1 MFKIYTMSKIE
12 KLWFDS
18 NRIWIMTD
26 EEQTFSRPIEAFPTL
41 KDASNEERMSF
52 KINQFGDSIRWEN
65 IDEDI
70 HISSFFEVQE
80 PNYENEI
87 AEIFK
92 KFPQLNISEVANS
105 IGIHKSLLAKYIYG
119 IKKPSEK
126 RKQEIKD
133 ALHCLGKE

>member
-1 MFKIYTMSKIE
+1 MPTIE

-18 NRIWIMTD
+18 ERIWIQTD
-26 EEQTFSRPIEAFPTL
+26 DLQKFSRPLEAFPTL

-52 KINQFGDSIRWEN
+52 KINNLKDSIRWEQ

-70 HISSFFEVQE
+70 HISSFFEEQE

-87 AEIFK
+87 ALIFK

-119 IKKPSEK
+119 IKKPSEQ
-126 RKQEIKD
+126 RKQEIKN
-133 ALHCLGKE
+133 ALHDLGKQLLAV

>member
-1 MFKIYTMSKIE
+1 MPTIE

-18 NRIWIMTD
+18 ERIWIQTD
-26 EEQTFSRPIEAFPTL
+26 DLQKFSRPLEAFPTL
-41 KDASNEERMSF
+41 KEASNEERMSF
-52 KINQFGDSIRWEN
+52 KINNLKDSIRWEQ

-70 HISSFFEVQE
+70 HISSFFEEQE

-87 AEIFK
+87 ALIFK

-119 IKKPSEK
+119 IKKPSEQ
-126 RKQEIKD
+126 RKQEIKN
-133 ALHCLGKE
+133 ALHDLGKQLLAV

>member
-1 MFKIYTMSKIE
+1 MLTIE

-18 NRIWIMTD
+18 ERIWIQTD
-26 EEQTFSRPIEAFPTL
+26 DLQKFSRPLEAFPTL
-41 KDASNEERMSF
+41 KEASNEERMSF
-52 KINQFGDSIRWEN
+52 KINNLKDSIRWEQ

-70 HISSFFEVQE
+70 HISSFFEEQE

-87 AEIFK
+87 ALIFK

-119 IKKPSEK
+119 IKKPSEQ
-126 RKQEIKD
+126 RKQEIKN
-133 ALHCLGKE
+133 ALHDLGKELLAV

>member
-1 MFKIYTMSKIE
+1 MSTIE

-18 NRIWIMTD
+18 KRIWI
-26 EEQTFSRPIEAFPTL
+26 QTNDLQKFSRPLEAFPTL
-41 KDASNEERMSF
+41 MEASNEERMSF
-52 KINQFGDSIRWEN
+52 KINNLKDSIRWEH

-70 HISSFFEVQE
+70 HISSFFEKQE

-87 AEIFK
+87 ALIFK

-119 IKKPSEK
+119 IKKPSEQ
-126 RKQEIKD
+126 RKHEIKN
-133 ALHCLGKE
+133 ALHNLGKELLAV

>member
-1 MFKIYTMSKIE
+1 MPTIE

-18 NRIWIMTD
+18 ERIWIQTD
-26 EEQTFSRPIEAFPTL
+26 DLQKFSRPLEAFPNL
-41 KDASNEERMSF
+41 KEASNEERMSF
-52 KINQFGDSIRWEN
+52 KINNLKDSIRWEQ

-70 HISSFFEVQE
+70 HISSFFEEQE

-87 AEIFK
+87 ALIFK

-119 IKKPSEK
+119 IKKPSEQ
-126 RKQEIKD
+126 RKQEIKN
-133 ALHCLGKE
+133 ALHDLGKQLLAV

>member
-1 MFKIYTMSKIE
+1 MRTIE

-18 NRIWIMTD
+18 ERIWIQTD
-26 EEQTFSRPIEAFPTL
+26 DLQKFSRPLEAFPTL
-41 KDASNEERMSF
+41 KEASNEERMSF
-52 KINQFGDSIRWEN
+52 KINILKDSIRWEQ

-70 HISSFFEVQE
+70 HISSFFEEQE

-87 AEIFK
+87 ALIFK

-119 IKKPSEK
+119 IKKPSEQ
-126 RKQEIKD
+126 RKQEIKN
-133 ALHCLGKE
+133 ALHDLGKQLLAV

>member
-1 MFKIYTMSKIE
+1 MPTIE

-18 NRIWIMTD
+18 ERIWIQTD
-26 EEQTFSRPIEAFPTL
+26 DLQKISRPLEAFPTL
-41 KDASNEERMSF
+41 KEASNEERMSF
-52 KINQFGDSIRWEN
+52 KINNLKDSIRWEI

-70 HISSFFEVQE
+70 HISSFFEEQE

-87 AEIFK
+87 ALIFK

-119 IKKPSEK
+119 IKKPSEQ
-126 RKQEIKD
+126 RKQEIKN
-133 ALHCLGKE
+133 ALHDLGKELLAV

>member
-1 MFKIYTMSKIE
+1 MRTIE

-18 NRIWIMTD
+18 ERIWIQTD
-26 EEQTFSRPIEAFPTL
+26 DLQKISRPLEAFPTL
-41 KDASNEERMSF
+41 KEASNEERMSF
-52 KINQFGDSIRWEN
+52 KINKLKDSIRWEE

-70 HISSFFEVQE
+70 HISSFFEEEE
-80 PNYENEI
+80 PDYENEI
-87 AEIFK
+87 ALIFK

-133 ALHCLGKE
+133 ALHNLGRELLAV

>member
-1 MFKIYTMSKIE
+1 MRTIE

-18 NRIWIMTD
+18 ERIWIQTD
-26 EEQTFSRPIEAFPTL
+26 DLQKISRPLEAFPTL

-52 KINQFGDSIRWEN
+52 KINNLKDSIRWEQ

-70 HISSFFEVQE
+70 HIGSFFEEQD

-87 AEIFK
+87 AIIFK
-92 KFPQLNISEVANS
+92 RFPQLNISEVANS

-119 IKKPSEK
+119 IKKPSEQ
-126 RKQEIKD
+126 RKQEIKN
-133 ALHCLGKE
+133 ALHDLGKQLLAV

>member
-1 MFKIYTMSKIE
+1 MRTIE

-18 NRIWIMTD
+18 ERIWIQTD
-26 EEQTFSRPIEAFPTL
+26 DLQKISRPLEAFPTL
-41 KDASNEERMSF
+41 KEASNEERMSF
-52 KINQFGDSIRWEN
+52 KINKLKDSIRWEE

-70 HISSFFEVQE
+70 HISSSFEEQE

-87 AEIFK
+87 ALIFK

-119 IKKPSEK
+119 IKKPSEQ
-126 RKQEIKD
+126 RKQEIKN
-133 ALHCLGKE
+133 ALHDLGKQLLAV

>member
-1 MFKIYTMSKIE
+1 MLTIE

-18 NRIWIMTD
+18 ERIWIQTD
-26 EEQTFSRPIEAFPTL
+26 DLQKFSRPLEAFPTL
-41 KDASNEERMSF
+41 KEASNEERMSF
-52 KINQFGDSIRWEN
+52 KINNLKDSIRWEQ

-70 HISSFFEVQE
+70 HISSFFEEQE

-87 AEIFK
+87 ALIFK

-119 IKKPSEK
+119 IKKPSEQ
-126 RKQEIKD
+126 RKQEIKN
-133 ALHCLGKE
+133 ALHDLGKQLLAV

>member
-1 MFKIYTMSKIE
+1 MPTIE

-18 NRIWIMTD
+18 ERIWIQTD
-26 EEQTFSRPIEAFPTL
+26 DLQKFSRPLEAFPTL

-52 KINQFGDSIRWEN
+52 KINNLKDSIHWEQ

-70 HISSFFEVQE
+70 HISSFFEEQE

-87 AEIFK
+87 ALIFK

-119 IKKPSEK
+119 IKKPSEQ
-126 RKQEIKD
+126 RKQEIKN
-133 ALHCLGKE
+133 ALHDLGKELLAV

>member
-1 MFKIYTMSKIE
+1 MLTIE

-18 NRIWIMTD
+18 ERIWI
-26 EEQTFSRPIEAFPTL
+26 QTGDLQKFSRPLEAFPTL
-41 KDASNEERMSF
+41 KEASNEERMSF
-52 KINQFGDSIRWEN
+52 KINNLKDSIRWEQ

-70 HISSFFEVQE
+70 HISSFFEEQE

-87 AEIFK
+87 ALIFK

-119 IKKPSEK
+119 IKKPSEQ
-126 RKQEIKD
+126 RKQEIKN
-133 ALHCLGKE
+133 ALHDLGKQLLAV

>member
-1 MFKIYTMSKIE
+1 MPTIE

-18 NRIWIMTD
+18 ERIWIQTD
-26 EEQTFSRPIEAFPTL
+26 DLQKISRPLEAFPTL
-41 KDASNEERMSF
+41 KEASNEERMSF
-52 KINQFGDSIRWEN
+52 KINNLKDSIRWEQ

-70 HISSFFEVQE
+70 HISSFFEEQE

-87 AEIFK
+87 ALIFK

-119 IKKPSEK
+119 IKKPSEQ

-133 ALHCLGKE
+133 ALHNLGRELLAV

>member
-1 MFKIYTMSKIE
+1 MPTIE

-18 NRIWIMTD
+18 ERIWIQTD
-26 EEQTFSRPIEAFPTL
+26 DLQKISRPLEAFPTL
-41 KDASNEERMSF
+41 KEASNEERMSF
-52 KINQFGDSIRWEN
+52 KINKLKDSIRWEE

-70 HISSFFEVQE
+70 HISSFFEEEE
-80 PNYENEI
+80 PDYENEI
-87 AEIFK
+87 AIIFK

-133 ALHCLGKE
+133 ALHNLGRELLAV

>member
-1 MFKIYTMSKIE
+1 MPTIE

-18 NRIWIMTD
+18 ERIWI
-26 EEQTFSRPIEAFPTL
+26 QTADLQKFSRPLEAFPTL
-41 KDASNEERMSF
+41 KEASNEERMSF
-52 KINQFGDSIRWEN
+52 KINNLKDSIRWEL

-70 HISSFFEVQE
+70 HISSFFEEQE

-87 AEIFK
+87 ALIFK

-119 IKKPSEK
+119 IKKPSEQ
-126 RKQEIKD
+126 RKQEIKN
-133 ALHCLGKE
+133 ALHDLGKQLLAV

>member
-1 MFKIYTMSKIE
+1 MSKIE

-18 NRIWIMTD
+18 NRIWIMTE

-92 KFPQLNISEVANS
+92 RFPQLNISEVANS

-119 IKKPSEK
+119 IKNNS
-126 RKQEIKD
+126 
-133 ALHCLGKE
+133 LWHL

>member
-1 MFKIYTMSKIE
+1 MPTIE

-18 NRIWIMTD
+18 ERIWIQTD
-26 EEQTFSRPIEAFPTL
+26 DLQKISRPLEAFPTL
-41 KDASNEERMSF
+41 KEASNEERMSF
-52 KINQFGDSIRWEN
+52 KINNLKDSIRWEE

-70 HISSFFEVQE
+70 HISSFFEEQE

-87 AEIFK
+87 ALIFK

-119 IKKPSEK
+119 IKKPSEQ
-126 RKQEIKD
+126 RKQEIKN
-133 ALHCLGKE
+133 ALHDLGKQLLAV

>member
-1 MFKIYTMSKIE
+1 MSKIE

-18 NRIWIMTD
+18 NRIWITTD

-92 KFPQLNISEVANS
+92 RFPQLNISEVANS

-133 ALHCLGKE
+133 ALHCLGKELMAV

>member
-1 MFKIYTMSKIE
+1 MRTIE

-18 NRIWIMTD
+18 ERIWIQTD
-26 EEQTFSRPIEAFPTL
+26 DLQKFSRPLEAFPAL
-41 KDASNEERMSF
+41 KEASNEERMSF
-52 KINQFGDSIRWEN
+52 KINNLKDSIRWEQ

-70 HISSFFEVQE
+70 HISSFFEEQE

-87 AEIFK
+87 ALIFK

-119 IKKPSEK
+119 IKKPSEQ
-126 RKQEIKD
+126 RKQEIKN
-133 ALHCLGKE
+133 ALHDLGKQLLAV

>member
-1 MFKIYTMSKIE
+1 MPTIE

-18 NRIWIMTD
+18 ERIWIQTD
-26 EEQTFSRPIEAFPTL
+26 DLQKFSRPLEAFPTL
-41 KDASNEERMSF
+41 KEASNEERMSF
-52 KINQFGDSIRWEN
+52 KINNLKDSIRWEL

-70 HISSFFEVQE
+70 HISSFFEEQE

-87 AEIFK
+87 ALIFK

-119 IKKPSEK
+119 IKKPSEQ
-126 RKQEIKD
+126 RKQEIKNT
-133 ALHCLGKE
+133 LHDLGKQLLAV

>member
-1 MFKIYTMSKIE
+1 MRTIE

-18 NRIWIMTD
+18 ERIWIQTD
-26 EEQTFSRPIEAFPTL
+26 DLQKFSRPLEAFPTL
-41 KDASNEERMSF
+41 KEASNEERMSF
-52 KINQFGDSIRWEN
+52 KINNLKDSIRWEQ

-70 HISSFFEVQE
+70 HISSFFEEQE

-87 AEIFK
+87 ALIFK

-119 IKKPSEK
+119 IKKPSEQ
-126 RKQEIKD
+126 RKQEIKNT
-133 ALHCLGKE
+133 LHDLGKQLLAV

>member
-1 MFKIYTMSKIE
+1 MPTIE

-18 NRIWIMTD
+18 ERIWI
-26 EEQTFSRPIEAFPTL
+26 QTGDLQKFSRPLEAFPTL
-41 KDASNEERMSF
+41 KEASNEERMSF
-52 KINQFGDSIRWEN
+52 KINNLKDSIRWEQ

-70 HISSFFEVQE
+70 HISSFFEEQE

-87 AEIFK
+87 ALIFK

-119 IKKPSEK
+119 IKKPSEQ
-126 RKQEIKD
+126 RKQEIKN
-133 ALHCLGKE
+133 ALHDLGKELLAV

>member
-1 MFKIYTMSKIE
+1 MLTIE

-18 NRIWIMTD
+18 ERIWIQTD
-26 EEQTFSRPIEAFPTL
+26 DLQKFSRPLEAFPTL
-41 KDASNEERMSF
+41 KEASNEERMSF
-52 KINQFGDSIRWEN
+52 KINNLKDSIRWEQ

-70 HISSFFEVQE
+70 HISSFFEEQE

-87 AEIFK
+87 ALIFK

-119 IKKPSEK
+119 IKKPSEQ
-126 RKQEIKD
+126 RKQEIKN
-133 ALHCLGKE
+133 ALHDLGKKLLAV

>member
-1 MFKIYTMSKIE
+1 MPTIE

-18 NRIWIMTD
+18 ERIWIQTD
-26 EEQTFSRPIEAFPTL
+26 DLQKISRPLEAFPTL
-41 KDASNEERMSF
+41 KEASNEERMSF
-52 KINQFGDSIRWEN
+52 KINKLKDSIRWEE

-70 HISSFFEVQE
+70 HISSFFEEEE
-80 PNYENEI
+80 PDYENEI
-87 AEIFK
+87 ALIFK
-92 KFPQLNISEVANS
+92 KFQQLNISEVANS

-133 ALHCLGKE
+133 ALHNLGRELLAV

>member
-1 MFKIYTMSKIE
+1 MRTIE

-18 NRIWIMTD
+18 ERIWIQTD
-26 EEQTFSRPIEAFPTL
+26 DLQKFSRPLEAFPTL
-41 KDASNEERMSF
+41 KEASNEERMSF
-52 KINQFGDSIRWEN
+52 KINNLKDSIRWEQ

-70 HISSFFEVQE
+70 HISSFFEEQE

-87 AEIFK
+87 ALIFK

-119 IKKPSEK
+119 IKKPSEQ
-126 RKQEIKD
+126 RKQEIKN
-133 ALHCLGKE
+133 ALHDLGKQLLAV

>member
-1 MFKIYTMSKIE
+1 MPTIE

-18 NRIWIMTD
+18 ERIWI
-26 EEQTFSRPIEAFPTL
+26 QTGDLQKFSRPLEAFPTL
-41 KDASNEERMSF
+41 KEASNEERMSF
-52 KINQFGDSIRWEN
+52 KINSLKDSIRWEL

-70 HISSFFEVQE
+70 HISSFFEEQE

-87 AEIFK
+87 ALIFK

-119 IKKPSEK
+119 IKKPSEQ
-126 RKQEIKD
+126 RKQEIKN
-133 ALHCLGKE
+133 ALHDLGKELLAV

>member
-1 MFKIYTMSKIE
+1 MHTIE

-18 NRIWIMTD
+18 ERIWI
-26 EEQTFSRPIEAFPTL
+26 QTGDLQKFSRPLEAFPTL
-41 KDASNEERMSF
+41 KEASNEERMSF
-52 KINQFGDSIRWEN
+52 KINNLKDSIRWEI

-70 HISSFFEVQE
+70 HISSFFEEQE

-87 AEIFK
+87 ALIFK

-119 IKKPSEK
+119 IKKPSEQ
-126 RKQEIKD
+126 RKQEIKN
-133 ALHCLGKE
+133 ALHDLGKQLLAV